1 MSHQENFIMAGCDN
15 TGRAL
20 GHSGVSPI
28 GGFNNRLDKI
38 PFRNAVGR
46 VAPASG
52 RGVDDMTS
60 QGPIQVHI
68 FKATCC

>member
-1 MSHQENFIMAGCDN
+1 MVGCDN

-20 GHSGVSPI
+20 GRSGVSAI
-28 GGFNNRLDKI
+28 GGFKNRLDKI
-38 PFRNAVGR
+38 PLRNAVGR

-52 RGVDDMTS
+52 RGMDDMMS

-68 FKATCC
+68 FKAICC